1 MEVSDE
7 ESTMEKC
14 NGGVAADEEPTV
26 PKKKMKRS
34 LDGGHELSKAAMK
47 ALPGSRAGVVL
58 KSDDMGCDHF
68 GVDDMFMHGKV
79 EPGQMNY
86 YLSEGR
92 FLFNNACDECG
103 TLAKDLN
110 KKKCNSVDQV
120 YVYVCDEGCK
130 GRVICDKF
138 LCFTCVMKRKGIL
151 EERKEE
157 ERKKKEEEGGQV
169 VSKRAS
175 RRIRG

>member
-1 MEVSDE
+1 
-7 ESTMEKC
+7 
-14 NGGVAADEEPTV
+14 
-26 PKKKMKRS
+26 
-34 LDGGHELSKAAMK
+34 
-47 ALPGSRAGVVL
+47 
-58 KSDDMGCDHF
+58 
-68 GVDDMFMHGKV
+68 MHK
-79 EPGQMNY
+79 E
-86 YLSEGR
+86 R
-92 FLFNNACDECG
+92 DNNACDECG
-103 TLAKDLN
+103 MLAKDLN
-110 KKKCNSVDQV
+110 KKKCNPVDQVCNSVDQV